1 METDLHPITLHTSSS
16 LHVHPW
22 YSEQFISDSLINYLK
37 DNGYKIHKDVY
48 TKMPEKAE
56 TIITASKFFTKE
68 IIEVKGL
75 PSEVQKW
82 SPQKETPKNTSHVH
96 HAKSWFSEAL
106 LNSFMNF
113 GKYYSIDNAEVA
125 MALPNVE
132 KYKAIIEKVQDY
144 FALNNLYFKIYLVN
158 QDGSVDVSNLNI
170 KYIKDNV

>member
-1 METDLHPITLHTSSS
+1 METDLHPILLHNNSR

-37 DNGYKIHKDVY
+37 GNGYRIHKDVY
-48 TKMPEKAE
+48 TKMPKKPE

-75 PSEVQKW
+75 PLDVQKG

-96 HAKSWFSEAL
+96 HTKSWFSEAL
-106 LNSFMNF
+106 LNSLMNF
-113 GKYYSIDNAEVA
+113 GNYYAIDNAEVA

-144 FALNNLYFKIYLVN
+144 FALNNLYFKIYLIN